1 MPLNLRPAAALLAL
15 PLVLGPAAPAGA
27 AETAPFLFTVTTLHA
42 PQADE
47 RWIVRY
53 EAGYG
58 GRTAEPFGFDGM
70 LQRLAVQGSLP
81 KGFTVVGQVDLGL
94 RDAAGTTA
102 SSSQELEVLKDVRG
116 GRRGFALAV
125 GMGMR
130 HEWQGTSVIL
140 GRISA
145 GHRFADSSLFGNV
158 RFERPLQQGR
168 DAVDLITTLGWTHR
182 IGSAVHAGVEAV
194 GEDLEGFW
202 EPEEAEGGAKLF
214 VGPSLR
220 VSPSQAAWSVSMAG
234 GPVVYATR
242 SGRTSPA
249 ARPLEARDN
258 AYTLRVSFGY
268 SF

>member
-1 MPLNLRPAAALLAL
+1 MQVDPRRAVAVLAL
-15 PLVLGPAAPAGA
+15 PAVLASATAAAAAEAAP
-27 AETAPFLFTVTTLHA
+27 FMFTVTTLHGA
-42 PQADE
+42 RPDE

-70 LQRLAVQGSLP
+70 LQRLAMQGSLP
-81 KGFTVVGQVDLGL
+81 KGFTVLGQVDLGL
-94 RDAAGTTA
+94 GGAAGDRA
-102 SSSQELEVLKDVRG
+102 SSSQEFEVLKDVCG

-130 HEWQGTSVIL
+130 HEWQGTSVML

-168 DAVDLITTLGWTHR
+168 DAIDLITTLGWTHR
-182 IGSAVHAGVEAV
+182 VGTAVHAGVEAV

-220 VSPSQAAWSVSMAG
+220 VAPPQASWSVSMAG

-258 AYTLRVSFGY
+258 AYTVRVSFGY